1 MKTAE
6 ELFKKYTYAQY
17 ASPKTDKII
26 FSKKDEPIYITTKE
40 AISDLLTEHD
50 AETVKII
57 DEMVKH
63 FESKY
68 KRANKAKGYL
78 ATQIDED
85 MKTGIQ
91 VGKCEAYSKIIEALT
106 ELKEKL
112 CVGSAG

>member
-50 AETVKII
+50 AEIKALIEPIEGRVAKLLDDSSFTFGVEPRITLIKI
-57 DEMVKH
+57 D
-63 FESKY
+63 
-68 KRANKAKGYL
+68 R
-78 ATQIDED
+78 
-85 MKTGIQ
+85 
-91 VGKCEAYSKIIEALT
+91 ALT
-106 ELKEKL
+106 ELKKILASNEKK
-112 CVGSAG
+112 

>member
-6 ELFKKYTYAQY
+6 EYWDESKHDSWVMY
-17 ASPKTDKII
+17 
-26 FSKKDEPIYITTKE
+26 KKDFMFCLGEK
-40 AISDLLTEHD
+40 D
-50 AETVKII
+50 AEIVKII